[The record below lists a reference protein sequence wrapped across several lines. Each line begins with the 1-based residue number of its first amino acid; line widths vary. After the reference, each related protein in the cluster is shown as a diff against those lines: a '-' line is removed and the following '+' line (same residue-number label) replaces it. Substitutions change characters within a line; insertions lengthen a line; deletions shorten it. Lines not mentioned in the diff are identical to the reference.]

1 MHSDAYRK
9 LPERVEKIN
18 YLIHGSRFDLF
29 YYLTVLVHIPGGPF
43 RFLINFGI
51 VAVSFRFLTITPQ
64 RHSRHLP
71 RSGVGGGARGEKL
84 DRRSAHGAL
93 SRVLTPHWGS
103 RMVSFQTPF
112 HPLHTEGNKDLQ
124 AQGFRAAS

>member
-1 MHSDAYRK
+1 MHSDAHRK

-64 RHSRHLP
+64 RHSSHLP
-71 RSGVGGGARGEKL
+71 RSGVGGGGRGEKL
-84 DRRSAHGAL
+84 DQAKRPRGPVQGPDAALGLQDGQLPNAL
-93 SRVLTPHWGS
+93 SSTAHRRKQRPPSS
-103 RMVSFQTPF
+103 R
-112 HPLHTEGNKDLQ
+112 L
-124 AQGFRAAS
+124 